1 MSLIGALLGYVL
13 TLFILLLVAR
23 MVLDWARMLTNGP
36 AWVGRAR
43 VLAHAGTEPVLAPVR
58 RIMPPVRAGGM
69 AIDLAFTA
77 VFVVALILR
86 SVAFSL

>member
-13 TLFILLLVAR
+13 TLFIVLLVAR
-23 MVLDWARMLTNGP
+23 MVLDWARMLTSGP

-43 VLAHAGTEPVLAPVR
+43 QLAHAGTEPVLAPVR
-58 RIMPPVRAGGM
+58 RRLPPIRAGGIG
-69 AIDLAFTA
+69 IDLAFTA